1 MILVRQLVDRTAD
14 GAFAVDRSLRIQ
26 AWNEAATTLLGHPA
40 GEVVGRPCY
49 AVLAG
54 RTDDGALFCR
64 RRCDPLQC
72 ALAGGLHPNFEI
84 CARTH
89 AGGPLWINMSIV
101 AMPVTPHG
109 GGALVH
115 FFRPI
120 DRQKR
125 LEAFVKRTISSAAEH
140 LPKRAS
146 AAEPRADAA
155 RSLSGR
161 ERDVLRLLRNG
172 LPTHEVACALGIGDA
187 TVRTHTQHILEKLG
201 LHSKTAA
208 VLYAERHGID

>member
-1 MILVRQLVDRTAD
+1 MLVRQLVDRTAD
-14 GAFAVDRSLRIQ
+14 GAFAVDHSLRIQ
-26 AWNEAATTLLGHPA
+26 AWNEAATTLLGHRA

-54 RTDDGALFCR
+54 RADDGALFCR
-64 RRCDPLQC
+64 RRCEPLQC
-72 ALAGGLHPNFEI
+72 ALAGGLQPNFEI

-89 AGGPLWINMSIV
+89 DGRVRWINMSIV
-101 AMPVTPHG
+101 AMPVTPNG
-109 GGALVH
+109 GGSMVH

-125 LEAFVKRTISSAAEH
+125 LEAFVKQTISSAAEH
-140 LPKRAS
+140 LPARPRAS
-146 AAEPRADAA
+146 ESPATAA
-155 RSLSGR
+155 RLLSGR